1 MSGGERV
8 DDTPVHKAIREALAN
23 CLINADY
30 HGLRGVVIRKEPDK
44 LVLANPGYIR
54 TGKKQMRLGGES
66 DPRNKALMKMFNLIN
81 IGERAGSGVPNI
93 FNVWGDEGWEEP
105 VIEERFDPDRTVLSL
120 SFLKKEDV
128 KMKEEENFFQ
138 KNERSLKE
146 VLKEVLNQK
155 DYEKT
160 LPIIE
165 YLETNS
171 AITTQTARQITGKSL
186 ATAWRYIQILIKAD
200 VLESDGNTNNA
211 EYILKKSVKE

>member
-1 MSGGERV
+1 
-8 DDTPVHKAIREALAN
+8 
-23 CLINADY
+23 
-30 HGLRGVVIRKEPDK
+30 
-44 LVLANPGYIR
+44 
-54 TGKKQMRLGGES
+54 MRLGGES

-93 FNVWGDEGWEEP
+93 FNVWADEGWEET

-120 SFLKKEDV
+120 LFLKKEDV
-128 KMKEEENFFQ
+128 KMKEDENFIQ

-165 YLETNS
+165 YLERNS
-171 AITTQTARQITGKSL
+171 SITTQTARQITGKSL
-186 ATAWRYIQILIKAD
+186 ATAWRYIQILVKAD
-200 VLESDGNTNNA
+200 ILESDGNTNNA
-211 EYILKKSVKE
+211 EYILKL